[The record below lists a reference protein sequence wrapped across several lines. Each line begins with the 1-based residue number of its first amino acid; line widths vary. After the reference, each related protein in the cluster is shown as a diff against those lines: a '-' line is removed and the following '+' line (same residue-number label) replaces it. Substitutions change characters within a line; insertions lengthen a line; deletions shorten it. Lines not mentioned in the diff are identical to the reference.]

1 MPSFYHKFNN
11 LLRKLFKKEIRYVSL
26 ENKTWIL
33 SLEKINDEKIECSLI
48 NLFTLIKYKK
58 IILLDSNHFFFNQ
71 NVRIEIIN
79 ALSGRGKTEVLIS
92 ENEIKFNLFD
102 NGNLTYNYNDEILKS
117 QKRKKEIIL
126 EKDKIE
132 HEDIYQIFNYYL
144 FILENRIK
152 DLENKSKFL
161 NYQTPDNN
169 QKNKNKINE
178 IKKKVEELEL
188 EVKQMESFN
197 RNFDYVNLTEY
208 KKIET
213 NQSITKMDILGKS
226 QIIYTSDHIYLSKIN
241 KIKENTQVEVFENT
255 FFYGLNVINENNFFT
270 FTQNSIQMWECDKI
284 ESKSNK
290 NKKFKSKII
299 NIEKMLEKVSD
310 KKTKTINNK
319 IVEIICTKKNNLIV
333 FLYSGEILLLE
344 KKEEDFKIVF
354 YLIHNS
360 TLTGGIILEDKNILD
375 STGDSSEGT
384 KFLDLKNCDS
394 ELIKQ
399 DFNIII
405 QIKEAKCS
413 YQNAICKLDEDR
425 IIIGGG
431 KKKNNIKIIS
441 ISSKDII
448 HLIDFKDICHS
459 ISVLKKKYIL
469 IGGRNIM
476 IFNINNYDMIQSI
489 KYEETINGF
498 LELNNDLVLSYDIHG
513 KITLWSYSEKIEF

>member
-1 MPSFYHKFNN
+1 M
-11 LLRKLFKKEIRYVSL
+11 
-26 ENKTWIL
+26 
-33 SLEKINDEKIECSLI
+33 
-48 NLFTLIKYKK
+48 
-58 IILLDSNHFFFNQ
+58 
-71 NVRIEIIN
+71 
-79 ALSGRGKTEVLIS
+79 
-92 ENEIKFNLFD
+92 
-102 NGNLTYNYNDEILKS
+102 
-117 QKRKKEIIL
+117 
-126 EKDKIE
+126 
-132 HEDIYQIFNYYL
+132 
-144 FILENRIK
+144 
-152 DLENKSKFL
+152 
-161 NYQTPDNN
+161 
-169 QKNKNKINE
+169 
-178 IKKKVEELEL
+178 EL

-208 KKIET
+208 KKIE
-213 NQSITKMDILGKS
+213 TKMDILGKS

-255 FFYGLNVINENNFFT
+255 FFYGLSVINENNFCT
-270 FTQNSIQMWECDKI
+270 FTQNSIQMWEYDKI

-299 NIEKMLEKVSD
+299 NIEKMLEKFSN
-310 KKTKTINNK
+310 KKAK
-319 IVEIICTKKNNLIV
+319 IVEIIYTKNNNLIV

-344 KKEEDFKIVF
+344 KNEEDFKIVF
-354 YLIHNS
+354 YLIHKS
-360 TLTGGIILEDKNILD
+360 TLTGGIILEDKNILV

-384 KFLDLKNCDS
+384 KFWDLKNCDS

-469 IGGRNIM
+469 IGGGNIM

-489 KYEETINGF
+489 KYEETINDF
-498 LELNNDLVLSYDIHG
+498 LELNDDLVLSYDIYG
-513 KITLWSYSEKIEF
+513 KITLWSYSEKIQF

>member
-1 MPSFYHKFNN
+1 
-11 LLRKLFKKEIRYVSL
+11 
-26 ENKTWIL
+26 
-33 SLEKINDEKIECSLI
+33 
-48 NLFTLIKYKK
+48 
-58 IILLDSNHFFFNQ
+58 
-71 NVRIEIIN
+71 
-79 ALSGRGKTEVLIS
+79 
-92 ENEIKFNLFD
+92 
-102 NGNLTYNYNDEILKS
+102 
-117 QKRKKEIIL
+117 
-126 EKDKIE
+126 
-132 HEDIYQIFNYYL
+132 
-144 FILENRIK
+144 
-152 DLENKSKFL
+152 
-161 NYQTPDNN
+161 
-169 QKNKNKINE
+169 
-178 IKKKVEELEL
+178 
-188 EVKQMESFN
+188 MESFN

-208 KKIET
+208 KKIE
-213 NQSITKMDILGKS
+213 TKMDILGKS

-255 FFYGLNVINENNFFT
+255 FFYGLSVINENNFCT
-270 FTQNSIQMWECDKI
+270 FTQNSIQMWEYDKI

-299 NIEKMLEKVSD
+299 NIEKMLEKFSN
-310 KKTKTINNK
+310 KTTK
-319 IVEIICTKKNNLIV
+319 IVEIIYTKNNNLIV

-354 YLIHNS
+354 YLIHKS

-384 KFLDLKNCDS
+384 KFWDLKNCDS

-459 ISVLKKKYIL
+459 ISVLKK
-469 IGGRNIM
+469 NI
-476 IFNINNYDMIQSI
+476 F
-489 KYEETINGF
+489 
-498 LELNNDLVLSYDIHG
+498 
-513 KITLWSYSEKIEF
+513 